1 VIGLSYYPFWIKK
14 DYTETIGDLAYNL
27 NDMVA
32 RYDKE
37 VMVVEVG
44 GEYDKVQNTHDMLLA
59 VIKAVEAVPNNKG
72 LGVIYWEP
80 QGEKSWSGY
89 SLSAWHSGGK
99 PTMALDAFKG

>member
-1 VIGLSYYPFWIKK
+1 MEFNLK
-14 DYTETIGDLAYNL
+14 DMAS
-27 NDMVA
+27 

-44 GEYDKVQNTHDMLLA
+44 GEYDKVQNTYEMIA
-59 VIKAVEAVPNNKG
+59 ATIKAVKAVPNNKG

-80 QGEKSWSGY
+80 EGEKSWSGY
-89 SLSAWHSGGK
+89 SVSAWQPDGK